1 MREAVR
7 VEEAGQ
13 VRRLG
18 VVPARDGVLGRRGLD
33 ELVLDEPFDRSPLA
47 ARVVEGEPGAPQ
59 LGEVLQRVLEPPERP
74 ATDDRALE
82 QVARAWIPHIS
93 DEVLHVLI
101 ADRGRERL
109 DREEVNRPV
118 AVLEVVDHR
127 LRKARFDGAGREV
140 EPPRVLTRV
149 VLERQREICEIDV
162 LRIQHACPPASA
174 AS

>member
-1 MREAVR
+1 MSDAAAEPLDR
-7 VEEAGQ
+7 
-13 VRRLG
+13 
-18 VVPARDGVLGRRGLD
+18 GRQ
-33 ELVLDEPFDRSPLA
+33 ELLA
-47 ARVVEGEPGAPQ
+47 ARALLEGGFPSQ
-59 LGEVLQRVLEPPERP
+59 
-74 ATDDRALE
+74 AL
-82 QVARAWIPHIS
+82 ARAWIPHIS